1 MTEQKLKELLADMT
15 LEEKVNQM
23 SQVVGAFFNKDMDIT
38 AMGPMADKGFTPE
51 NVALSGSVLGT
62 MGAETLKKIQK
73 DFVEQHPHHI
83 PMLFML
89 DVINGFKTIFP
100 IPLGQG
106 ATFEPELSEKC
117 AAVAAKEA
125 AVSGLL
131 VTFAADE
138 LDALLNVADEG
149 NASAGSLHL
158 TLTVSASLYAL
169 FDPIFGIVVT
179 NRFCTGKALLPL
191 STERDVFSDLDLISD
206 FLHELQ
212 KLVPVLR
219 CDNTAVDGLL

>member
-51 NVALSGSVLGT
+51 NVALSGSILGS

-89 DVINGFKTIFP
+89 DVIN
-100 IPLGQG
+100 
-106 ATFEPELSEKC
+106 ANNELSS
-117 AAVAAKEA
+117 AAQGLADSVNNAANAQINNANTQIANANAQIDSARAVLQQQLDA
-125 AVSGLL
+125 ANAAGNTELAASLQTAINSLGNVSG
-131 VTFAADE
+131 VEAE
-138 LDALLNVADEG
+138 YKR
-149 NASAGSLHL
+149 AG
-158 TLTVSASLYAL
+158 
-169 FDPIFGIVVT
+169 
-179 NRFCTGKALLPL
+179 TG
-191 STERDVFSDLDLISD
+191 
-206 FLHELQ
+206 H
-212 KLVPVLR
+212 
-219 CDNTAVDGLL
+219 

>member
-51 NVALSGSVLGT
+51 NVALSGSILGS

-125 AVSGLL
+125 AEIGRAHV
-131 VTFAADE
+131 
-138 LDALLNVADEG
+138 
-149 NASAGSLHL
+149 
-158 TLTVSASLYAL
+158 
-169 FDPIFGIVVT
+169 
-179 NRFCTGKALLPL
+179 
-191 STERDVFSDLDLISD
+191 
-206 FLHELQ
+206 
-212 KLVPVLR
+212 
-219 CDNTAVDGLL
+219 

>member
-23 SQVVGAFFNKDMDIT
+23 SQVVG
-38 AMGPMADKGFTPE
+38 PMADKGFTPE
-51 NVALSGSVLGT
+51 NVALSGSILGS

-125 AVSGLL
+125 AVSGLH
-131 VTFAADE
+131 VTFAPM
-138 LDALLNVADEG
+138 
-149 NASAGSLHL
+149 
-158 TLTVSASLYAL
+158 T
-169 FDPIFGIVVT
+169 DPD
-179 NRFCTGKALLPL
+179 
-191 STERDVFSDLDLISD
+191 SSS
-206 FLHELQ
+206 
-212 KLVPVLR
+212 
-219 CDNTAVDGLL
+219 

>member
-51 NVALSGSVLGT
+51 NVALSGSILGS

-117 AAVAAKEA
+117 
-125 AVSGLL
+125 
-131 VTFAADE
+131 
-138 LDALLNVADEG
+138 
-149 NASAGSLHL
+149 GSCCKRG
-158 TLTVSASLYAL
+158 S
-169 FDPIFGIVVT
+169 
-179 NRFCTGKALLPL
+179 RFRPSRNLCTDDRPGP
-191 STERDVFSDLDLISD
+191 
-206 FLHELQ
+206 
-212 KLVPVLR
+212 R
-219 CDNTAVDGLL
+219 CKMGSCHGVYR

>member
-1 MTEQKLKELLADMT
+1 MTEQELKELLADMT

-51 NVALSGSVLGT
+51 NVALSGSILGS

-125 AVSGLL
+125 AVSGLH
-131 VTFAADE
+131 VTFAPMTD
-138 LDALLNVADEG
+138 LVRDARWGRVMESTGEDPYLNGLFCAGMVRGFQGDDLKEPYKI
-149 NASAGSLHL
+149 ASC
-158 TLTVSASLYAL
+158 V
-169 FDPIFGIVVT
+169 
-179 NRFCTGKALLPL
+179 
-191 STERDVFSDLDLISD
+191 
-206 FLHELQ
+206 
-212 KLVPVLR
+212 
-219 CDNTAVDGLL
+219 

>member
-51 NVALSGSVLGT
+51 NVALSGSILGS

-89 DVINGFKTIFP
+89 MSSTASRPFSRFRWDRA
-100 IPLGQG
+100 QR
-106 ATFEPELSEKC
+106 
-117 AAVAAKEA
+117 
-125 AVSGLL
+125 
-131 VTFAADE
+131 
-138 LDALLNVADEG
+138 LNRSSPKSVRQ
-149 NASAGSLHL
+149 L
-158 TLTVSASLYAL
+158 
-169 FDPIFGIVVT
+169 
-179 NRFCTGKALLPL
+179 
-191 STERDVFSDLDLISD
+191 
-206 FLHELQ
+206 LQ
-212 KLVPVLR
+212 KRQPFPAF
-219 CDNTAVDGLL
+219 T